1 MTSSSGQ
8 ESLGVPPELT
18 LLLGGGG
25 FLGGGGSRLGR
36 QESALLSL
44 SLSLKLNLNKIHDTL
59 SGLLSPCCCW
69 TCA

>member
-1 MTSSSGQ
+1 MSPG
-8 ESLGVPPELT
+8 LT

-44 SLSLKLNLNKIHDTL
+44 SLSLKLNLNKEREAL
-59 SGLLSPCCCW
+59 SGLPPPCCCW